1 VFSGLIDDFKLRL
14 DLALRAMIAGAIVA
28 FAGVAA
34 FACLLGALFVWTLQ
48 TYGAVQ
54 AWALLGTVFLVIAL
68 LALVPL
74 LSSGRRR
81 RALMKEAEARA
92 AKAEAEKNN
101 AQASWWQDPAMF
113 LTGLQIVRMIGIKK
127 LLPVLAVGAV
137 IAGVALSRQGSE
149 DAAAGE
155 MPEMHP
161 AE

>member
-1 VFSGLIDDFKLRL
+1 MFSGLIDDFKLRL
-14 DLALRAMIAGAIVA
+14 DLTLRAMIAGAIVA
-28 FAGVAA
+28 SAGVAA
-34 FACLLGALFVWTLQ
+34 FACLLAALFVWTLQ
-48 TYGAVQ
+48 TYGAIH
-54 AWALLGTVFLVIAL
+54 AWAALGSAFLLIALLGLI
-68 LALVPL
+68 PL

-81 RALMKEAEARA
+81 RALLREAEARA
-92 AKAEAEKNN
+92 VKAEAEKKNT
-101 AQASWWQDPAMF
+101 QASWWQDPAM
-113 LTGLQIVRMIGIKK
+113 LVTGLQIVRMIGIKK